1 MAGQSIYQIVKKS
14 HHKIIGMIK
23 RPDYFGVGF
32 MKNSFEKKSS
42 GRAMTLLYIKWGAAT
57 ELLLAR
63 YLYIQCDAI
72 RWEQFM
78 QRCRLR
84 LKQL

>member
-1 MAGQSIYQIVKKS
+1 
-14 HHKIIGMIK
+14 MIE

-32 MKNSFEKKSS
+32 MKNSFEKKKSS
-42 GRAMTLLYIKWGAAT
+42 GWAMTLLYIKWGAAT
-57 ELLLAR
+57 ELLLAC

-72 RWEQFM
+72 RWEQFL

>member
-1 MAGQSIYQIVKKS
+1 
-14 HHKIIGMIK
+14 MIK

-32 MKNSFEKKSS
+32 MKNSFEKKTKWE
-42 GRAMTLLYIKWGAAT
+42 GNDPPLYKMGAAT

-72 RWEQFM
+72 RWEQFL